1 METIRNQIFEI
12 TEESIQEGVAA
23 LSAHDSDLA
32 AIHARRGFPPMWVR
46 EPGFATLMLIILEQQ
61 VSLASAKAMYEKV
74 ARLLEDVTPASV
86 LASGEE
92 GLRAIGITRQK
103 TAYVLALARDL
114 VEGRLDLN
122 DLARMDDDR
131 AYQRL
136 VALHGIGAWSANIYL
151 LMALRRR
158 DILPLGDLALDVT
171 VQRVK
176 NLSARPTPA
185 EFIALAEPWRP
196 WRAVA
201 CRLLWA
207 EYLGARNENRKVDSR
222 LPPP

>member
-1 METIRNQIFEI
+1 MSSRPDYYEI
-12 TEESIQEGVAA
+12 TEASIEEGIAA
-23 LSAHDSDLA
+23 LSAIDVDLA

-46 EPGFATLMLIILEQQ
+46 EPGFATLFLIILEQQ
-61 VSLASAKAMYEKV
+61 VSIKSAKTLYDKIAVY
-74 ARLLEDVTPASV
+74 LEHVTPETV
-86 LASGEE
+86 LVQGVD
-92 GLRAIGITRQK
+92 GLRGLGITRQK
-103 TAYVLALARDL
+103 SAYIVALARDM
-114 VEGRLDLN
+114 VDGRFDLDA
-122 DLARMDDDR
+122 LAQMDDES
-131 AYQRL
+131 AYRRL

-158 DILPLGDLALDVT
+158 DILPLGDLALDLT

-176 NLSARPTPA
+176 DLPAKPTPA

-207 EYLGARNENRKVDSR
+207 EYLGVRNERRKVDSR